1 MDVSCGFAAGCE
13 AANVPFENAAPKTL
27 DAARWWLRVMSWQHL
42 RAGQFWPGAN
52 GKMIRVMSVV
62 AIVET
67 MPSVQLQDDALRV

>member
-1 MDVSCGFAAGCE
+1 VWIAAE

-27 DAARWWLRVMSWQHL
+27 DAARWWLPVMSWQHL
-42 RAGQFWPGAN
+42 PAGQFWPGAN

>member
-1 MDVSCGFAAGCE
+1 
-13 AANVPFENAAPKTL
+13 
-27 DAARWWLRVMSWQHL
+27 MSWQHL

-52 GKMIRVMSVV
+52 SKMIRVMSLV

>member
-1 MDVSCGFAAGCE
+1 VWIAAGCE

-27 DAARWWLRVMSWQHL
+27 DAARWWLPVMSWQHL
-42 RAGQFWPGAN
+42 RAGQFWPGVN
-52 GKMIRVMSVV
+52 SKMIRVMSLV